1 MRSCPAG
8 LSFPNT
14 KSIQQTAPSTAEQRG
29 EALLL
34 SLQYLK
40 KTSKNMESERIWG
53 EQTELHGQSRKPSE
67 WHQFMSCPAVP
78 QGLGQGWARG
88 HPLLGAFFVEEVS
101 TVCLMPAELHWR
113 RGIENSAGEGLSYS
127 PE

>member
-1 MRSCPAG
+1 MGFPSPAQNPSNKQPLPL
-8 LSFPNT
+8 LS
-14 KSIQQTAPSTAEQRG
+14 KG
-29 EALLL
+29 EKPCCGEL
-34 SLQYLK
+34 SLQFLK
-40 KTSKNMESERIWG
+40 KTSKNVESERIWG
-53 EQTELHGQSRKPSE
+53 EQTELHSQSRKPSE
-67 WHQFMSCPAVP
+67 WHQFMSCPTVP

-88 HPLLGAFFVEEVS
+88 HPLLGAFFVGEVS